1 MQQPKSQA
9 YKLAYRVGHEVG
21 FALFA
26 LAALVNFIMFPF
38 PRQ

>member
-1 MQQPKSQA
+1 MQQTNSQA
-9 YKLAYRVGHEVG
+9 YKLAYRVGYEVG
-21 FALFA
+21 FALLA